1 MGTSVVKFSQGDSSQ
16 TFWGV
21 LNGENISPLNL
32 ELEHHNDL
40 MDCYFNDRAR
50 FDAAIEAKEIPQK
63 DVTFVS
69 PISRSVQLFAQGLN
83 YVDHRAE
90 SGLEVDAEKEENLLF
105 AKAPS
110 SICGPN
116 DNILRPVDCELLDYE
131 IELGIVLKKGI
142 HKPTK
147 VTDDNISDYIGG
159 LFLCND
165 VSSRDGMFGAPMM
178 QWYRGKSHRTFCP
191 IGPVLYLLEEGDSK
205 QLYNLELTLKMNGK
219 VKQNA
224 TTQQLIHKPPKAL
237 TDLSQYSDINVGDCI
252 LTGTPGGVIGGHSL
266 KTVLAILVN
275 FKKDK
280 KRKDKFR
287 AAQKAIGTFLQP
299 GDFLELEIKS
309 KDGSINLGK
318 QKNMI
323 AQA

>member
-1 MGTSVVKFSQGDSSQ
+1 MGTSVVKFSLGDSSK
-16 TFWGV
+16 TNWGI
-21 LNGENISPLNL
+21 LNGEFISPLNIVT
-32 ELEHHNDL
+32 EHHNDL
-40 MDCYFNDRAR
+40 MDCYFNDRAT
-50 FDAAIEAKEIPQK
+50 FDAAIESHEISQQE
-63 DVTFVS
+63 VTFYS
-69 PISRSVQLFAQGLN
+69 PISKDVQLFAQGLN

-90 SGLEVDAEKEENLLF
+90 SGLEIDAEKEENLLF

-131 IELGIVLKKGI
+131 IELGVVLKKGL
-142 HKPTK
+142 HKPTR
-147 VTDDNISDYIGG
+147 VTDDNVGDYIGG

-165 VSSRDGMFGAPMM
+165 VSARDNMFGAPMM

-191 IGPVLYLLEEGDSK
+191 MGPVLYLLEPGDTK

-237 TDLSQYSDINVGDCI
+237 TDLSQYTDVNVGDCI

-275 FKKDK
+275 FKRDK
-280 KRKDKFR
+280 KRREKFI
-287 AAQKAIGTFLQP
+287 AAQKSLATFLQP

-309 KDGSINLGK
+309 KDGVINLGT

>member
-1 MGTSVVKFSQGDSSQ
+1 MGTSVVKFNHGSSDQ
-16 TFWGV
+16 ELWGV
-21 LNGENISPLNL
+21 LSGDVINPLNL
-32 ELEHHNDL
+32 VADHHTDL

-50 FDAAIEAKEIPQK
+50 FDAAIESTEISQK

-90 SGLEVDAEKEENLLF
+90 SGLEVDAEKEENLMF

-165 VSSRDGMFGAPMM
+165 VSSRDNMFGAPMM
-178 QWYRGKSHRTFCP
+178 
-191 IGPVLYLLEEGDSK
+191 
-205 QLYNLELTLKMNGK
+205 
-219 VKQNA
+219 
-224 TTQQLIHKPPKAL
+224 
-237 TDLSQYSDINVGDCI
+237 
-252 LTGTPGGVIGGHSL
+252 
-266 KTVLAILVN
+266 
-275 FKKDK
+275 
-280 KRKDKFR
+280 
-287 AAQKAIGTFLQP
+287 
-299 GDFLELEIKS
+299 
-309 KDGSINLGK
+309 
-318 QKNMI
+318 
-323 AQA
+323 

>member
-1 MGTSVVKFSQGDSSQ
+1 
-16 TFWGV
+16 
-21 LNGENISPLNL
+21 
-32 ELEHHNDL
+32 
-40 MDCYFNDRAR
+40 
-50 FDAAIEAKEIPQK
+50 
-63 DVTFVS
+63 
-69 PISRSVQLFAQGLN
+69 
-83 YVDHRAE
+83 
-90 SGLEVDAEKEENLLF
+90 VDAEQEENLMF

-147 VTDDNISDYIGG
+147 VTDDNIAEYIGG

-165 VSSRDGMFGAPMM
+165 VSSRDNMFGAPMM

-224 TTQQLIHKPPKAL
+224 TTEQLIHKPPKAL

-280 KRKDKFR
+280 KRKEKLR
-287 AAQKAIGTFLQP
+287 VAQKAIGNFLQP

-323 AQA
+323 AEA